1 MKLLD
6 RTALNQLLLALPL
19 VLFGTAIGYFAVRH
33 AVNDELDEQLEHHA
47 ELLKERIGKGEQLL
61 VDPAPDQ
68 FMHVEQSASTA
79 IVFQDTILY
88 NVAEKEEISWR
99 MVGMPIVQ
107 ADGRSATLLLGR
119 ATVGY
124 EDLIVALASVIAG
137 VLLLLFLGNML
148 LSRWLDRRLWAP
160 FHGTLDAMQRF
171 RLEGGAEEAL
181 PSTHITEFQAR
192 NDRVGH
198 MMTKLRKDYSTQ
210 KRFSEQAAHELQTP
224 LAIMQGKLDELIQM
238 PALGKMEADMIEV
251 LYRARERMG
260 RTVSNM
266 LLLARI
272 GNQEFTAVE
281 VDWAALFH
289 DQRTALAELI
299 EKYALHFTIHK
310 EHHCHIRLHP
320 VLAELIAA
328 NLLRNAVQHNHHG
341 GHVNVWIGEYAL
353 EVTNSGAVLAVE
365 PDSLFDRF
373 AKGDPSSS
381 GSGLGLSMVKEICDN
396 AGLDLIYSEVAG
408 VHTVVVRAR

>member
-1 MKLLD
+1 MKLLQH
-6 RTALNQLLLALPL
+6 TARYQLLFAIPL
-19 VLFGTAIGYFAVRH
+19 VLVGTAIGYFSVRH
-33 AVNDELDEQLEHHA
+33 IVNEELDEQLEHQAAVVQVHLNA
-47 ELLKERIGKGEQLL
+47 GQDIPQST
-61 VDPAPDQ
+61 APDQ
-68 FMHVEQSASTA
+68 SLMLTSGKRSAIEFRDSLVYDIAEQEM
-79 IVFQDTILY
+79 IP
-88 NVAEKEEISWR
+88 WR
-99 MVGMPIVQ
+99 LGLFPVKL
-107 ADGRSATLLLGR
+107 ADGTSRTLTLGR
-119 ATVGY
+119 ATV
-124 EDLIVALASVIAG
+124 EFDDLVVVIALTIG
-137 VLLLLFLGNML
+137 AVLMLLFFGNVLLN
-148 LSRWLDRRLWAP
+148 RWLNGRLWEP
-160 FHGTLDAMQRF
+160 FHRTLAVAKEFRMEGPEPPPFPATHVDEFRSMNATLTAMM
-171 RLEGGAEEAL
+171 
-181 PSTHITEFQAR
+181 S
-192 NDRVGH
+192 
-198 MMTKLRKDYSTQ
+198 KLRKDYSAQ

-238 PALGKMEADMIEV
+238 PELGKLEADMIEV

-281 VDWAALFH
+281 VDWAALFQEQH
-289 DQRTALAELI
+289 AALAELI
-299 EKYALHFTIHK
+299 EKHALHFTIHK

-328 NLLRNAVQHNHHG
+328 NLLRNAVQHNHEG
-341 GHVNVWIGEYAL
+341 GHVNVWIGEHAL
-353 EVTNSGAVLAVE
+353 EITNSGPVLAVD

-396 AGLDLIYSEVAG
+396 AGLVLIYTAVAG